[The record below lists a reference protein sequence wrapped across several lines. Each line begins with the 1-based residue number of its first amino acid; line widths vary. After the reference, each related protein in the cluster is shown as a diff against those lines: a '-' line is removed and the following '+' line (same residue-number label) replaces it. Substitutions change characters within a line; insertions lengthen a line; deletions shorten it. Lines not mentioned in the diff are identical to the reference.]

1 MTEEAKAH
9 ETNIDLI
16 HSIPANVDAGT
27 EVALRVRVSCR
38 AACDLRGGT
47 VRVIGQGSSVANEVE
62 LAIFEEDSNRTDQ
75 FTLKAPIE
83 LGECTW
89 GVVFPAQE
97 VGGVLHEESSTPL
110 LFNVKPHETSMAVWD
125 FPSPAMINSRFK
137 IKVGV
142 KCTAGCSLMDK
153 EIRVYGQRGKK
164 VATAALGGVPWPGTS
179 ALYWAEA
186 ELEAPGVEGRY
197 RWRVRFRKPDL
208 ELPHE
213 DASCDFAF
221 TTARRPE
228 HVVTVEVIAQ
238 ESNDPIEKAHV
249 ALRSESGYPYR
260 GLTDESGAANV
271 RVPKG
276 EYTLLV
282 SKGSEYAAFKTTIEV
297 SDDATVN
304 AALAPEYH
312 RFV

>member
-1 MTEEAKAH
+1 MAH

-16 HSIPANVDAGT
+16 QSVPANIDAGT
-27 EVALRVRVSCR
+27 EGALKVGVSCSE
-38 AACDLRGGT
+38 ACDLRGKT
-47 VRVIGQGSSVANEVE
+47 VRIIGQDSTVSKGAA
-62 LAIFEEDSNRTDQ
+62 LAIFEEGINQTDEL
-75 FTLKAPIE
+75 TIKAPIK

-89 GVVFPAQE
+89 SVVFPAQD

-125 FPSPAMINSRFK
+125 FPSPVMINSRFK

-142 KCTAGCSLMDK
+142 KCSAGCSLVDK

-197 RWRVRFRKPDL
+197 TWRVRFRKPDL

-282 SKGSEYAAFKTTIEV
+282 SKGSEYAAFQTTIEV
-297 SDDATVN
+297 SDDATVEV
-304 AALAPEYH
+304 ALAPEYH